1 MKKLLILGLVTT
13 TLLSGAVFAGT
24 EETADN
30 TPLRPERPRIE
41 QFDGERQGDDRTI
54 EVRRKSDGE
63 RRTQVLTEAFE
74 TYYPEALDTYT
85 ALEAE
90 HKAFHESRDALRET
104 AMAAEKQAYQEIVD
118 ALLSGEM
125 DREAARAAIEDLRG
139 AGAETRE
146 SLKAIFDEKREALEA
161 DKTINDAL
169 RDTLRAL
176 LTAETVDEAAVQN
189 ALDEVIAQLQSHIA
203 LDEKYAAMAD
213 AVMVP

>member
-1 MKKLLILGLVTT
+1 
-13 TLLSGAVFAGT
+13 
-24 EETADN
+24 
-30 TPLRPERPRIE
+30 
-41 QFDGERQGDDRTI
+41 
-54 EVRRKSDGE
+54 
-63 RRTQVLTEAFE
+63 
-74 TYYPEALDTYT
+74 
-85 ALEAE
+85 
-90 HKAFHESRDALRET
+90 
-104 AMAAEKQAYQEIVD
+104 MAAEKQAYQEIVD
-118 ALLSGEM
+118 ALISGEM

-176 LTAETVDEAAVQN
+176 LTAEMVDEAAVQN